1 MSPVHRFHADGV
13 QKDGGNGTMYRPV
26 HAMKRGADVSNIY
39 IYIYNMH
46 IQNIYTAYIAIMH
59 ILNINGLKHG
69 RQYEYTIC
77 IYLSV

>member
-1 MSPVHRFHADGV
+1 MIYGGGLFVPCTPISRRGV

-26 HAMKRGADVSNIY
+26 HVMKRGADVSN

-59 ILNINGLKHG
+59 